1 MNKRAENRLAS
12 ALPVLI
18 SGCLLLVLSIGYR
31 SGFGIFMQ
39 PISEAHGWGRS
50 ILSLALAIQNL
61 AWGIIA
67 VFAGGLADRY
77 GNLKVLLVGVGC
89 YVMGMWGMA
98 YASTYLEMIATA
110 GILVGAGI
118 AGTAFG
124 IVLPALVRAVPEDR
138 RGWALGLGTAAG
150 SFGQFLIV
158 PVMQEIIDLA
168 GWFRALQIIGL
179 SGFIM
184 AVLAIPLAPYSGSTD
199 TSGSEIKGSL
209 WQIMLRALRVRSYR
223 LLVAGF
229 FVCGFHVAFITVHM
243 PGYVVDLG
251 FDPKVGAWSI
261 SLIGLCNIFGA
272 YGSGILS
279 GKRPMHSILTVI
291 YLGRVVAILLFL
303 FTPVSLLSILIFS
316 AFMGFLWLATVPPT
330 SGLVAVFFGTRYMTF
345 LYGIVFLS
353 HQVGSFIGVWLGG
366 VLYESFGNY
375 DGIWIAGAV
384 LGLIA
389 ACLHWPINEQ
399 SHVDS
404 LRKPLFN
411 IPRLIY

>member
-1 MNKRAENRLAS
+1 
-12 ALPVLI
+12 
-18 SGCLLLVLSIGYR
+18 
-31 SGFGIFMQ
+31 MQ

-61 AWGIIA
+61 AWGIVA

-98 YASTYLEMIATA
+98 YASTYMEMIATA

-158 PVMQEIIDLA
+158 PAMQEIIDLA

-184 AVLAIPLAPYSGSTD
+184 ALLAIPLAPYSGSTD
-199 TSGSEIKGSL
+199 TSGSDIKGSL
-209 WQIMLRALRVRSYR
+209 WQIMLRALHVRSYR

-279 GKRPMHSILTVI
+279 GKCPMHSILTVI

-375 DGIWIAGAV
+375 DGIWIAGAA

-389 ACLHWPINEQ
+389 AGLHW
-399 SHVDS
+399 
-404 LRKPLFN
+404 
-411 IPRLIY
+411 

>member
-61 AWGIIA
+61 AWGIVA

-89 YVMGMWGMA
+89 YVIGMWGMA
-98 YASTYLEMIATA
+98 YASTYMEMIATA

-118 AGTAFG
+118 AGTSFG
-124 IVLPALVRAVPEDR
+124 IVLPALVRAVPENR

-158 PVMQEIIDLA
+158 PAMQEIIDLA

-199 TSGSEIKGSL
+199 TSGNDIKGSL

-303 FTPVSLLSILIFS
+303 FTPVSLSSILIFS

-404 LRKPLFN
+404 LRETSLQHS
-411 IPRLIY
+411 

>member
-1 MNKRAENRLAS
+1 
-12 ALPVLI
+12 
-18 SGCLLLVLSIGYR
+18 
-31 SGFGIFMQ
+31 
-39 PISEAHGWGRS
+39 
-50 ILSLALAIQNL
+50 
-61 AWGIIA
+61 
-67 VFAGGLADRY
+67 
-77 GNLKVLLVGVGC
+77 
-89 YVMGMWGMA
+89 
-98 YASTYLEMIATA
+98 
-110 GILVGAGI
+110 
-118 AGTAFG
+118 
-124 IVLPALVRAVPEDR
+124 
-138 RGWALGLGTAAG
+138 
-150 SFGQFLIV
+150 V

-199 TSGSEIKGSL
+199 TSGSDIKGSL

-353 HQVGSFIGVWLGG
+353 HQVTSSTLIDGSKR
-366 VLYESFGNY
+366 YRENK
-375 DGIWIAGAV
+375 V
-384 LGLIA
+384 LGL
-389 ACLHWPINEQ
+389 LTL
-399 SHVDS
+399 S
-404 LRKPLFN
+404 LFRPSSTM
-411 IPRLIY
+411 